1 MDTLVLLQM
10 FLEYALLFLEI
21 KRKQKK
27 ENKTNNFQQAKVQP
41 QGVAYLS
48 LEFFCQ
54 FQSGV
59 TYKKSVYSISEM
71 LENTLLVNFSNY

>member
-1 MDTLVLLQM
+1 MLQI

-27 ENKTNNFQQAKVQP
+27 EKESNNFQEAKVQP
-41 QGVAYLS
+41 EGVAYLS
-48 LEFFCQ
+48 LEFFCE

-59 TYKKSVYSISEM
+59 TYKKARKAYPKCWK
-71 LENTLLVNFSNY
+71 THY

>member
-1 MDTLVLLQM
+1 MLQI
-10 FLEYALLFLEI
+10 FLEYALLFSEI

-27 ENKTNNFQQAKVQP
+27 EKESNNFQEAKAQSE
-41 QGVAYLS
+41 GVAYLS